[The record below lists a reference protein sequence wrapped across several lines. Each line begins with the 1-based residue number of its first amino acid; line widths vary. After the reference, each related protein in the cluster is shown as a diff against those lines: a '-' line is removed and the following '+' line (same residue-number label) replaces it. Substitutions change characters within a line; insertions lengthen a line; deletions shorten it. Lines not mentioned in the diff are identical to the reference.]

1 MIYAEA
7 VRMVRGMTNRKTPKV
22 GNTTDAEIE
31 YDNSVSIRLHGTAV
45 VRFYP
50 NGLVKLN
57 SGGWRTSTTKD
68 RINKYSPVKVLLN
81 EFRDYPPMTRVV
93 PLQWKE
99 CLEMVKSYQE
109 EKSIEFDVVILTRFD
124 IVFNNLFSEY
134 NIDFEKVNM
143 ECIFVPDFMSGDN
156 FILIPKAFFNVSVN
170 VVQNLVDNKINSH
183 ETWKHFEQRNVPCHY
198 IGGETSLRGCDYN
211 IMFRLTRC
219 LYPPYQ
225 WK

>member
-1 MIYAEA
+1 MRIAYCIRGKSENFERSAENTLQNMILD
-7 VRMVRGMTNRKTPKV
+7 MRKHGHEV
-22 GNTTDAEIE
+22 SVFLNT
-31 YDNSVSIRLHGTAV
+31 YMNNSESI
-45 VRFYP
+45 
-50 NGLVKLN
+50 
-57 SGGWRTSTTKD
+57 
-68 RINKYSPVKVLLN
+68 INKYSPVKVLLN